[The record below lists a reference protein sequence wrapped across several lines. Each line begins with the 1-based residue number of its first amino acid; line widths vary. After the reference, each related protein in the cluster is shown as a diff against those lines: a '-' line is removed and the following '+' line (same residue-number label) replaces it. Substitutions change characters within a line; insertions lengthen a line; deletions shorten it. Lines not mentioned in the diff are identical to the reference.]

1 MITIGISPDWDTQK
15 GRINIP
21 NDYITAVLRAG
32 ALPLLFPLAGSEEAW
47 KAMIDKVDGV
57 VFSGGEDIDP
67 NYFGEE
73 VHSACGKIIPERDA
87 QELFGYQYLLTTGK
101 PFLAICRGIQVMN
114 VAHGGTLYQDI
125 PAQLPN
131 ITIKHSQPETAD
143 SAHQADIVPGTLLH
157 SLLGADRV
165 PVNSRHHQVVK
176 DVAPGLRVNALS
188 EDGLVEGLEFE
199 NGYPGIGTQWHPENL
214 SKRRDDMQSLFNW
227 LVAEAAKR
235 A

>member
-21 NDYITAVLRAG
+21 NDYITAVQRAG
-32 ALPLLFPLAGSEEAW
+32 GLPLLFPLLDSEEAW

-57 VFSGGEDIDP
+57 IFSGGEDIDP
-67 NYFGEE
+67 KHFGEE
-73 VHSACGKIIPERDA
+73 LHPDCGTIIPERDA
-87 QELFGYQYLLTTGK
+87 QELFGYKYLLTTGK
-101 PFLAICRGIQVMN
+101 PFLAICRGIQLMN
-114 VAHGGTLYQDI
+114 VAEGGTLYQDI
-125 PAQLPN
+125 PAQLPH
-131 ITIKHSQPETAD
+131 ITIRHSQPATAD
-143 SAHQADIVPGTLLH
+143 SAHQADILPGTLLH
-157 SLLGADRV
+157 SLVGADRV

-176 DVAPGLRVNALS
+176 DVAPGLRVSALS

-214 SKRRDDMQSLFNW
+214 SKRREDMQSLFNW
-227 LVAEAAKR
+227 LVAKAAGR

>member
-1 MITIGISPDWDTQK
+1 MITIGITPDWDTLK

-21 NDYITAVLRAG
+21 NDYITAVMRAG
-32 ALPLLFPLAGSEEAW
+32 ALPILFPLVDSEEAW
-47 KAMIDKVDGV
+47 KAMIGKVDGV
-57 VFSGGEDIDP
+57 IFSGGEDIDP
-67 NYFGEE
+67 ARFGEP
-73 VHSACGKIIPERDA
+73 VHPRCGKIISQRDA
-87 QELFGYQYLLTTGK
+87 QELFGYTYLLTTGK

-114 VAHGGTLYQDI
+114 VAQGGTLYQDI
-125 PAQLPN
+125 PSQLPHL
-131 ITIKHSQPETAD
+131 TIQHSQPETTD
-143 SAHQADIVPGTLLH
+143 GAHQTDIVPGTLLR
-157 SLLGADRV
+157 SLIGSDRV
-165 PVNSRHHQVVK
+165 PVNSRHHQAVK

-227 LVAEAAKR
+227 LAAQAAKR